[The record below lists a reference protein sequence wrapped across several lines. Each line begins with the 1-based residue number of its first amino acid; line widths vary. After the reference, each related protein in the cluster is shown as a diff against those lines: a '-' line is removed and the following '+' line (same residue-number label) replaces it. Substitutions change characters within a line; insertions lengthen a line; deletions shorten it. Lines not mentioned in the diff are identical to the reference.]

1 MKTRLWILL
10 LIALIMLPIVNPLS
24 RPAAA
29 QSTAQ
34 PTAQAA
40 TQPAVTPLLDL
51 LTFVP
56 NAASSATSSG
66 LILSYVDHRA
76 AEKAANVTRPTSGAA
91 FAALTDDQRLPVLRA
106 YGRFMV
112 GPPLDTLLMHITE
125 MPHVVGFDWFDTDQ
139 AVLFGDP
146 PSQAVVYSGQYDTS
160 KINAAL
166 TARQF
171 DKTTIDNTSVWLA
184 ETGQTT
190 LIKAMLDAHSNTLTS
205 LAFAPDYRALFDA
218 LVVPGT
224 PIQALFIAPSAVQ
237 IAGASANTTLRPL
250 GVLPPYTLAAIADY
264 QDGDTQITVLAVLYT
279 DPDTAMQAS
288 AELFWRV
295 DAFDQI
301 IKVKSPATVEVP
313 DVFTEHDISVARIR
327 VKYVPAPSTGLALPD
342 TVFRRWIEA
351 IYMRAFVPLAQPS
364 AKR

>member
-112 GPPLDTLLMHITE
+112 GPPLYTLLMNIKE
-125 MPHVVGFDWFDTDQ
+125 MPHVIGFDWFDTDQ

-146 PSQAVVYSGQYDTS
+146 PSQAVVYLGQYDTS

-171 DKTTIDNTSVWLA
+171 DKTTIDNTSVWTRFEDNSVHIDAVDPGDPFGGSLGKAARIAVVPSTDSGKQYLA
-184 ETGQTT
+184 ETGQTA
-190 LIKAMLDAHSNTLTS
+190 LIKSMLDAHSNTLTS
-205 LAFAPDYRALFDA
+205 LAFAPDYHA
-218 LVVPGT
+218 LVHALSDPKAFPPT
-224 PIQALFIAPSAVQ
+224 PLHTLFIAPSAVQ
-237 IAGASANTTLRPL
+237 MASALPNTTPLPL
-250 GVLPPYTLAAIADY
+250 GVLPPFSLAAIADY
-264 QDGDTQITVLAVLYT
+264 QDGDTQITALAVQYT
-279 DPDTAMQAS
+279 
-288 AELFWRV
+288 
-295 DAFDQI
+295 
-301 IKVKSPATVEVP
+301 
-313 DVFTEHDISVARIR
+313 
-327 VKYVPAPSTGLALPD
+327 G
-342 TVFRRWIEA
+342 
-351 IYMRAFVPLAQPS
+351 
-364 AKR
+364 